1 MPPSPR
7 TLRTV
12 GCLTFYEGHSLMEQE
27 FTPKPSSVF
36 FDELTWRDVDTGVR
50 KVSKPGCTLHMLSN
64 ADDSL

>member
-1 MPPSPR
+1 
-7 TLRTV
+7 
-12 GCLTFYEGHSLMEQE
+12 MEQE